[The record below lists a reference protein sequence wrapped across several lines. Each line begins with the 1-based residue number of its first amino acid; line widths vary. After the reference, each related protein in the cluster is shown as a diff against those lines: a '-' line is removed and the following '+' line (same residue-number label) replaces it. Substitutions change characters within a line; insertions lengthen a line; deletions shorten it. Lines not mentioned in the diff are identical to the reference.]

1 MVFDRRP
8 VSPSTN
14 DAQRRSPA
22 DRPAA
27 VSGGNTLGAKEWC
40 PLARF
45 TKTLPIPVHLLA
57 TPGRM
62 DYVRRIPGSVGAL
75 AGQARRAEVHQL
87 GRNNGRRNIF
97 AGKKGGVEVGRTK
110 KGKGTK
116 IMLMVEGEGLPLG
129 VEIASASEAEVN
141 LVEELIDKR
150 TSRRRPKRLIY
161 DKAADS
167 DPLRNRLAKRR
178 IELICPHRKNRQRN
192 KTQDGRKLRRYKRRY
207 KVERSISWL
216 QNFRRLVVR
225 YERYDRLFLGLVQLA
240 CMFTILQRF

>member
-1 MVFDRRP
+1 MAFDRRL
-8 VSPSTN
+8 VSTSADDT
-14 DAQRRSPA
+14 QRRTPTDHPPA
-22 DRPAA
+22 M
-27 VSGGNTLGAKEWC
+27 SGGNTLGAKEWC
-40 PLARF
+40 PLERF

-57 TPGRM
+57 TSGRM
-62 DYVRRIPGSVGAL
+62 DHVRRIPESVGAL
-75 AGQARRAEVHQL
+75 AGQARRTEVHQL
-87 GRNNGRRNIF
+87 GRRHGRRNIF
-97 AGKKGGVEVGRTK
+97 AGKKGGAEVGKTK

-129 VEIASASEAEVN
+129 VDIASASEAEVN
-141 LVEELIDKR
+141 LIEELIDKR

-167 DPLRNRLAKRR
+167 DPLRSRLAQRQ

-225 YERYDRLFLGLVQLA
+225 YERYDHLFLGFVQLA
-240 CMFTILQRF
+240 CMFTTLQRF